1 MSTLTN
7 SILSSSPFPIAHH
20 RIVTDNNGQPVD
32 CEFLEINPAFEELI
46 GLPADK
52 LTGKRANEVLPDA
65 ALFNPDRLKLFGKVA
80 LEGTHASFEYQAKSG
95 KGWFKVQ
102 VWPDSQGC
110 FATLHTDISDK
121 KILEKKHEER
131 KKELNVVYNMAHISE
146 REDATVEGI
155 CQTIADHFPGAF
167 QDPEVTCCR
176 ITVGDREYLSA
187 NYSVAGVTIDRHI
200 SISGKKTGSITVG
213 YLGKLNDDDDGIFLQ
228 EEKQLLDVV
237 ADWTGQFIHR
247 KQSESQLV
255 EANTIINRSATVV
268 FTWQNAPGWPVSYVS
283 DNVTNILGY
292 TPGEFLSG
300 SINYLDC
307 IHPDD
312 AKRIVNEVE
321 FHSNHGKN
329 EFVHE
334 PYRVITK
341 DGEIKWFYDWT
352 FIVKDDNGAVTYYKG
367 FIHDITQHKLAE
379 DALKNS
385 QYLLSMASSMVRF
398 GGWSVDLIEN
408 KVIWSDMVAR
418 IHEQPPGYN
427 PTVGEGIGYYAPE
440 WRDRISKAF
449 QDCARR
455 GITYDEELEIITA
468 KGNRR
473 WVRTTGQAVRNGQGN
488 IVKVQGAFQDITD
501 RKVSEQKLRESEERF
516 RNIFEIASLGIAQVD
531 PQTGVVLLA
540 NRYYEEITGYSIQE
554 LLTMNFPELTHPDD
568 RAADWEIFQR
578 AARGE
583 ISYRNE
589 KRYIRKDGS
598 IVWVRLHVAFIRD
611 ESGRPMR
618 TVAICEN
625 IAERKKA
632 EELAHRASQQ
642 LTFHI
647 QNSPLAIVEW
657 DEQFRVKTWSKRAE
671 ELFGWNAEEVSG
683 KAPEEWTLVDEN
695 DLSDITDIMSD
706 LIEGRKPRN
715 LSRNRNYTKDGRTL
729 HCEWYNS
736 AMFDSHGKL
745 ISIFS
750 LVHDITDRIQQ
761 ERAIR
766 RSLEEKTTLLQE
778 LYHRTKNNM
787 QVISSML
794 MIHALRI
801 DDENFSSL
809 TQDINNRIKSMSL
822 VHQKLYETN
831 NLSSIPFD
839 EYLRDLFTELSAS
852 FLIQPGQVTLKLDA
866 DSLKLIIDTAIPCG
880 LVLNELISNSFK
892 HAYPDDRQGTVTIRA
907 RKCEDRN
914 IHIQYHD
921 DGVGMPP
928 GYDQI
933 KDEGMGWELIRM
945 IVEYQ
950 LGGTVTRQNNNGM
963 ACDIL
968 FTDNKYTERIKG

>member
-1 MSTLTN
+1 VSDLTSRIIST
-7 SILSSSPFPIAHH
+7 SPFPFAHH
-20 RIVTDNNGQPVD
+20 RIITNDRGVPVD
-32 CEFLEINPAFEELI
+32 YEILEVNPAFEELI

-52 LTGKRANEVLPDA
+52 LAGKRAGDVLADT
-65 ALFNPDRLKLFGKVA
+65 ALFHPARLKLFGKVA
-80 LEGTHASFEYQAKSG
+80 LDGPPDSFEYQAKPCNR
-95 KGWFKVQ
+95 WFRVQ
-102 VWPDSQGC
+102 TWSDGEGY
-110 FATLHTDISDK
+110 FTTLHTDITDK
-121 KILEKKHEER
+121 KTLEKKNEER
-131 KKELNVVYNMAHISE
+131 KKELKVVYDMARISE
-146 REDATVEGI
+146 RDDTSVDSI
-155 CQTIADHFPGAF
+155 CQAIAEHLPGAF
-167 QDPEVTCCR
+167 QFPESTCCK
-176 ITVGDREYLSA
+176 ISIGDREYRST
-187 NYSVAGVTIDRHI
+187 NYSDAGWSIDRHI
-200 SISGKKTGSITVG
+200 NVSGKITGSITVG
-213 YLGKLNDDDDGIFLQ
+213 YLGELSDGNDRPFLK

-283 DNVTNILGY
+283 DNVANIIGY
-292 TPGEFLSG
+292 IPGEFLSG

-312 AKRIVNEVE
+312 AKRIANEVE
-321 FHSNHGKN
+321 FHSKHGKN

-341 DGEIKWFYDWT
+341 DGEIKWVYDWT
-352 FIVKDDNGAVTYYKG
+352 FIVRDGDGTITHYKG
-367 FIHDITQHKLAE
+367 FIHDITRHKLAE
-379 DALKNS
+379 DALKDS

-398 GGWSVDLIEN
+398 GGWSVDLKEN

-418 IHEQPPGYN
+418 IHEQPPEYN
-427 PTVGEGIGYYAPE
+427 PTVDEAIGYYAPE

-449 QDCARR
+449 QDCALR
-455 GITYDEELEIITA
+455 GITYDEELEVITA

-473 WVRTTGQAVRNGQGN
+473 WVRTTGQAVKNGQGR

-501 RKVSEQKLRESEERF
+501 RKLSEQKLRESEERF

-531 PQTGVVLLA
+531 PQNGEILLV
-540 NRYYEEITGYSIQE
+540 NKYYEEITGYSIRE
-554 LLTMNFPELTHPDD
+554 LLAMKFPELTHPDD

-583 ISYRNE
+583 TTYRNE

-611 ESGRPMR
+611 DSGRPMR

-632 EELAHRASQQ
+632 EELAHQASQQ
-642 LTFHI
+642 LAFHI
-647 QNSPLAIVEW
+647 QNSPLAVVEW
-657 DEQFRVKTWSKRAE
+657 DERFRVKTWSSRAE
-671 ELFGWNAEEVSG
+671 NLFGWTAEEVVG
-683 KAPEEWTLVDEN
+683 KAPEEWSIVDE
-695 DLSDITDIMSD
+695 DDRAAVSGIMSD

-736 AMFDSHGKL
+736 AMFDSHGNL

-761 ERAIR
+761 ERALR

-794 MIHALRI
+794 MIHALRS
-801 DDENFSSL
+801 DDEQFTSL
-809 TQDINNRIKSMSL
+809 THDINNRIKSMSL

-892 HAYPDDRQGTVTIRA
+892 HAYPDNRKGTITIKA
-907 RKCEDRN
+907 RKCKDSN
-914 IHIQYHD
+914 IHIQYRD
-921 DGVGMPP
+921 DGIGMPP
-928 GYDQI
+928 GFDQK
-933 KDEGMGWELIRM
+933 KDGGMGWELIRM

-950 LGGTVTRQNNNGM
+950 LGGSVTCMDQNGM
-963 ACDIL
+963 ACDIH
-968 FTDNKYTERIKG
+968 FTDNKYSERVKG